1 MDLINSFFLNVF
13 QNIVGNR
20 VDTYF
25 FGGKNTAEP
34 PALNHNE
41 RQPELSVDV
50 DNGGLATQRRFET
63 FDARYD
69 IERLLAYVEQPVVHL
84 LVEDLPSTAYNLP
97 GYVLESKAT
106 GEWFVFSRGRLA
118 LEGDGGGYHNMQGVT
133 EILRAK
139 QTKIIGW
146 VIRKTDMDRLEDGQL
161 LWPEARQE
169 LVPLL
174 SFQVEDDRWRWM
186 GIKRQF
192 DKLTRENLSLSENR

>member
-106 GEWFVFSRGRLA
+106 GEWFVFSTTCK
-118 LEGDGGGYHNMQGVT
+118 V
-133 EILRAK
+133 
-139 QTKIIGW
+139 
-146 VIRKTDMDRLEDGQL
+146 
-161 LWPEARQE
+161 
-169 LVPLL
+169 
-174 SFQVEDDRWRWM
+174 
-186 GIKRQF
+186 
-192 DKLTRENLSLSENR
+192 